1 VMRKG
6 SWGQPEGVMSGHRAD
21 PHACGCVGVSAWL
34 FKFLDLVVSLFKLCL
49 TVSLCLRALRVSL
62 RIRSLI
68 NLISRVSLS
77 RVSLVRLVVGCLV
90 GVSLVS
96 SLRVVNLSRLRVGN
110 NLNSLVGL
118 RVRSSLVSL
127 GVALV

>member
-1 VMRKG
+1 MATGLTPTR
-6 SWGQPEGVMSGHRAD
+6 
-21 PHACGCVGVSAWL
+21 VGVWV
-34 FKFLDLVVSLFKLCL
+34 FLLGFLSFLVLVVSLFKLCL

-68 NLISRVSLS
+68 SRVSLG

>member
-1 VMRKG
+1 MATGLTPTR
-6 SWGQPEGVMSGHRAD
+6 
-21 PHACGCVGVSAWL
+21 VGVWV
-34 FKFLDLVVSLFKLCL
+34 FLLGFLSFLVLVVSLFKLCL
-49 TVSLCLRALRVSL
+49 TVSLCLRALRVRVSL

-96 SLRVVNLSRLRVGN
+96 SLRVVNLS
-110 NLNSLVGL
+110 S
-118 RVRSSLVSL
+118 
-127 GVALV
+127 

>member
-1 VMRKG
+1 MFLLG
-6 SWGQPEGVMSGHRAD
+6 FLS
-21 PHACGCVGVSAWL
+21 
-34 FKFLDLVVSLFKLCL
+34 FLDLVASLFKPLN
-49 TVSLCLRALRVSL
+49 TTSLCLRALRVSL

-68 NLISRVSLS
+68 SRVSLS
-77 RVSLVRLVVGCLV
+77 RVSPASLVRLVVGCLV

-118 RVRSSLVSL
+118 RVVRSSLVSL
-127 GVALV
+127 SVALV